1 MLGMDSL
8 VKGILVTTA
17 LPGLGDPMPYVVLAL
32 PTGSERLP
40 VDGATTP
47 FNLRLYI
54 SKGESARR
62 VGDNAAVCC
71 GTTRVRTTDSGDMAV
86 LRTAAGGTGAA
97 GCGGAAAKTA
107 GPASSAGD
115 NAGDAAGLDKPSGD
129 RGASPRLGSRRMMH
143 GALPFSPT
151 ATVRATS
158 EHAREP
164 LAVVDA
170 GMVTMA
176 VLHGIGDQALLV
188 ANKGPGGVGMG
199 LVTSGGLLATLAVE
213 GAPVG
218 VATAGGN
225 VTDVGT
231 SRAAPA
237 AIVATFTLEGIGI
250 GAPRLAAVGAVAAA
264 AAGNVELQPQSSR
277 DSPRMPGNSRGGRAW
292 PCSTLRHVEA
302 AGAVK
307 EGSIM
312 FPQTLSVAALMSA
325 AGSTA
330 SCGGS
335 SRLWCDL
342 ADDPCETRCLR
353 KISVMKC
360 SKRRY
365 RCSSSDANN

>member
-17 LPGLGDPMPYVVLAL
+17 LPGHGDPRPYVALAL

-40 VDGATTP
+40 VAGATTP
-47 FNLRLYI
+47 FKQRLYP

-71 GTTRVRTTDSGDMAV
+71 GTTRVRTTDRGDMAV
-86 LRTAAGGTGAA
+86 LRTAAGGIGAA

-107 GPASSAGD
+107 GES
-115 NAGDAAGLDKPSGD
+115 AGDAAGLDKPSGD

-143 GALPFSPT
+143 GALPVSPT

-158 EHAREP
+158 EQAREP
-164 LAVVDA
+164 LAVMDA
-170 GMVTMA
+170 GTVTMA

-199 LVTSGGLLATLAVE
+199 LVASGGLLATHAVE
-213 GAPVG
+213 GAPAG
-218 VATAGGN
+218 VAAAGGN

-292 PCSTLRHVEA
+292 PCSTLRSVEA

-325 AGSTA
+325 TGSTA
-330 SCGGS
+330 RCGGS

-353 KISVMKC
+353 RISAMKC

-365 RCSSSDANN
+365 RCSSGDANN